1 MSRFSYKATNTDGA
15 VMTGVI
21 DGLDKNSVIAS
32 LTKQGLK
39 PLALELDTG
48 TVAKKT
54 GFFKKKVG
62 TQDLVIFTRQ
72 LSTMVSA
79 GVPLLRAVSTL
90 QAQTENPTFRVVLG
104 DVVKDIQSGAALG
117 DAFAKHPDVFS
128 DIYINMVRAGEAA
141 GIMDD
146 ILKRMALQEEKN
158 SKMKK
163 KIKGAMMYP
172 MVILSLTVIAFFGL
186 MIFVIPMIGKTIK
199 DLGGEDAKLPAVT
212 EAMLSASAFM
222 VNQWYIVAGGLFLV
236 IFVLKKYFATEAG
249 KYNLH
254 RMVLKMPII
263 KMIVTKVAVAR
274 FSRTF
279 ASLMGAGVGVLEALR
294 VTGRAIG
301 NKVIEKELATAAR
314 QVTEGKQLSQALT
327 GSKVFPAIIPQ
338 MLAVGEET
346 GQIDKVLIKVADFY
360 EEEVDTVIDSM
371 SSILEPVIMVV
382 LGGGVG
388 LIVYSVMS
396 PITSLATNIG

>member
-1 MSRFSYKATNTDGA
+1 MSRFAYKATNADGA
-15 VMTGVI
+15 VLTGVI
-21 DGLDKNSVIAS
+21 DGVDKNSALMS

-39 PLALELDTG
+39 PVTIQLDTG
-48 TVAKKT
+48 AAKKKS
-54 GFFKKKVG
+54 GLFKAKVK

-79 GVPLLRAVSTL
+79 GVPLLRAITTL
-90 QAQTENPTFRVVLG
+90 QAQTENPTFKAVLG
-104 DVVKDIQSGAALG
+104 DVVKDIQAGAPLG
-117 DAFAKHPDVFS
+117 DAFAKHPEVFS

-158 SKMKK
+158 AKMKK
-163 KIKGAMMYP
+163 KIKGAMTYP
-172 MVILSLTVIAFFGL
+172 MVILSLTVVAFFGL
-186 MIFVIPMIGKTIK
+186 MIFVIPMIGNTIK
-199 DLGGEDAKLPAVT
+199 DLGGDDAKLPPVT

-222 VNQWYIVAGGLFLV
+222 VNQWYIVLAALALGIFALKKYLASPSGTYNFHR
-236 IFVLKKYFATEAG
+236 FVLKA
-249 KYNLH
+249 
-254 RMVLKMPII
+254 PII
-263 KMIVTKVAVAR
+263 KMIITKVAVAR

-279 ASLMGAGVGVLEALR
+279 ASLMGAGVSVLESLK

-301 NKVIEKELATAAR
+301 NKVIEEELQEAAK
-314 QVTEGKQLSQALT
+314 QVTAGKQLSQALE
-327 GSKVFPAIIPQ
+327 GSKIFPAIIPQ

-346 GQIDKVLIKVADFY
+346 GQIDTVLIKVADFY
-360 EEEVDTVIDSM
+360 EEEVDTIIESM

-382 LGGGVG
+382 LGAGVG
-388 LIVYSVMS
+388 LIVYSVMA